1 MKRAAFAVFFI
12 VTAPMPALLAQST
25 RLGWPADPNAG
36 ADDVLVLR
44 QFTVSDQKGYGT
56 MPFAHLQ
63 ALLPRLN
70 TLAELAILEKAGTS
84 PSVHPAAAF
93 AAEGRLRAS
102 EVTINALRLLS
113 LRPLLG
119 RDFTADD
126 ERARHRVA
134 ILTYGAW
141 QRHFAGR
148 PDAVGSVGW
157 RRSESGGR
165 EDVVIIGV
173 LPRDAPARAPELDPD
188 AEILVLAPPA
198 FDLLSVERRA
208 FAPILRPA
216 AGVTARQLQTRL
228 DETSAALGA
237 TDPEASRF
245 AFRLESLRRPARRE
259 RD

>member
-1 MKRAAFAVFFI
+1 MRRIAVAAWLSLTFALP
-12 VTAPMPALLAQST
+12 TLLAQST

-36 ADDVLVLR
+36 SDDVLVLC
-44 QFTVSDQKGYGT
+44 QFSVADRKGYGT
-56 MPFAHLQ
+56 LPLTHLH
-63 ALLPRLN
+63 AVRLRLDG
-70 TLAELAILEKAGTS
+70 LAELAILEKAGTS

-113 LRPLLG
+113 LRPVLG

-134 ILTYGAW
+134 ILTHGAW
-141 QRHFAGR
+141 LRHFAGR

-165 EDVVIIGV
+165 EDVVIVGV

-198 FDLLSVERRA
+198 FDLRSVERRA

-259 RD
+259 RN